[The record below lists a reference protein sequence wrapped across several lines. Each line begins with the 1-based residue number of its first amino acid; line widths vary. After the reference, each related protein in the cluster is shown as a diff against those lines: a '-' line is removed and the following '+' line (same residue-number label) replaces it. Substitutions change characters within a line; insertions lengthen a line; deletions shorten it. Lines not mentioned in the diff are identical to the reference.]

1 MSRQT
6 STRFRFL
13 LNLTSSASLPGGTFS
28 YAWLS
33 DGTKVSTRADDGSGH
48 GVQKRYLGSFVYS
61 NNTDLSTDRP
71 TEVESIAWDEG
82 RLFFDLSAAV
92 EEVAEPGVIDPDRV
106 PEMQEFPDEP
116 IDSVDVGV
124 LGLYR
129 DCLFATDHLGNVRTV
144 IDITTDMVSP
154 SIMEQNNYLPFGS
167 RLPLT
172 DPAYD
177 FGNRWRYA
185 AKEEQRFGPADLG
198 LLDFGARMYD
208 PFTARWPSPD
218 PMAAKYPGHSPFNY
232 CEGSPINRIDPQ
244 GDTIVVLYARNAVG
258 GLGHMAILVQDE
270 KGVYHLCSKNGDKS
284 EGDQYKDNEGDPI
297 DDIQS
302 FLDGIKN
309 VPGEGK
315 YNGEPY
321 YTEGYMIAT
330 TPEQDAII
338 TKRMEKKTKRFYSLF
353 LSNCAQAVQTSLKKA
368 DVKISPKKGF
378 INALVFSSY
387 KPLEHTV
394 PNSTYNSIKQ
404 ANPGG
409 KIYKPSK
416 Y

>member
-13 LNLTSSASLPGGTFS
+13 LNLTSSASLPGGSLS

-33 DGTKVSTRADDGSGH
+33 DGTKVSARADDGSGH
-48 GVQKRYLGSFVYS
+48 GVQKRYFGSFVFTS
-61 NNTDLSTDRP
+61 NAGIS
-71 TEVESIAWDEG
+71 
-82 RLFFDLSAAV
+82 
-92 EEVAEPGVIDPDRV
+92 
-106 PEMQEFPDEP
+106 
-116 IDSVDVGV
+116 
-124 LGLYR
+124 
-129 DCLFATDHLGNVRTV
+129 TDHLGNVRTV

-154 SIMEQNNYLPFGS
+154 SIMEQNNYLPFGTL
-167 RLPLT
+167 LPRT
-172 DPAYD
+172 DPVYA

-208 PFTARWPSPD
+208 PFIARWTAVD

-270 KGVYHLCSKNGDKS
+270 HGKYHLWSKNGDKS
-284 EGDQYKDNEGDPI
+284 EGDQYKDNEGDSI

-302 FLDGIKN
+302 FLDGIN
-309 VPGEGK
+309 NAPGHK
-315 YNGEPY
+315 TSDGEPY

-338 TKRMEKKTKRFYSLF
+338 TKRMEKKIKRFYSFF

-368 DVKISPKKGF
+368 DVQISPIKGF

-394 PNSTYNSIKQ
+394 PKSTYNSIKQ

-416 Y
+416 

>member
-1 MSRQT
+1 
-6 STRFRFL
+6 
-13 LNLTSSASLPGGTFS
+13 
-28 YAWLS
+28 
-33 DGTKVSTRADDGSGH
+33 
-48 GVQKRYLGSFVYS
+48 
-61 NNTDLSTDRP
+61 
-71 TEVESIAWDEG
+71 
-82 RLFFDLSAAV
+82 
-92 EEVAEPGVIDPDRV
+92 
-106 PEMQEFPDEP
+106 
-116 IDSVDVGV
+116 
-124 LGLYR
+124 
-129 DCLFATDHLGNVRTV
+129 
-144 IDITTDMVSP
+144 
-154 SIMEQNNYLPFGS
+154 MEQNNYLP
-167 RLPLT
+167 
-172 DPAYD
+172 
-177 FGNRWRYA
+177 
-185 AKEEQRFGPADLG
+185 
-198 LLDFGARMYD
+198 FGARMYD
-208 PFTARWPSPD
+208 PFTARWTAVD

-270 KGVYHLCSKNGDKS
+270 KGVYHLWSKNGDKS

-338 TKRMEKKTKRFYSLF
+338 TKRMEKKLKRFYSLF